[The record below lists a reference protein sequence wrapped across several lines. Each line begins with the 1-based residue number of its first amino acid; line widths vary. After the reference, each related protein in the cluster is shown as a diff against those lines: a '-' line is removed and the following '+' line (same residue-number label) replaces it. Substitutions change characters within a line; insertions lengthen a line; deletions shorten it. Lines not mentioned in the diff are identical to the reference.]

1 MRMLQSIS
9 MKEYPISL
17 FSDFGLTIVDECHH
31 ISAEVFSRSL
41 FKIVTK
47 YTLGLSATMKRK
59 DGLTS
64 VIKMFLGDV
73 VYKKVREGEDN
84 VLVKSYNI

>member
-1 MRMLQSIS
+1 
-9 MKEYPISL
+9 
-17 FSDFGLTIVDECHH
+17 
-31 ISAEVFSRSL
+31 
-41 FKIVTK
+41 
-47 YTLGLSATMKRK
+47 MKRK

-84 VLVKSYNI
+84 VLVMKLHWSCPEGMPTLFIFSNRPPRLGSLITKAILKQSEVSAHQ